1 MKNFFEFQPLILP
14 VIGVLLAGLFFIIA
28 IAKIKRWFRL
38 QWARRQHELD
48 LELMR
53 ERWKRIERLAGSPEH
68 EGDRLAIIEADKL
81 LDFVLKQMHM
91 PGDTFAYRLKFTQ
104 RKYYELKKVRFAHEL
119 RNKLVHDPDFN
130 LRRAQAQ
137 AALKEFQKALRVLGA
152 L

>member
-1 MKNFFEFQPLILP
+1 MEFQQFIP
-14 VIGVLLAGLFFIIA
+14 VAIGVLLIALFLLIVFT
-28 IAKIKRWFRL
+28 KIKRWFRI

-81 LDFVLKQMHM
+81 LDFVLKEMHM

-104 RKYYELKKVRFAHEL
+104 GKYYELKKVRWAHEL